1 MRRTSV
7 HKSRIARQEY
17 GHKRTLPNLAEEH
30 SRCYRAECVRVG
42 VQMASGALVT
52 VSTAMGRRAALERFR
67 KKKANRSY
75 AKKVRYQAR
84 KKLAEQRPRY
94 KGQFIKMETQVPV

>member
-1 MRRTSV
+1 MVLATS
-7 HKSRIARQEY
+7 APY
-17 GHKRTLPNLAEEH
+17 RTLPKN
-30 SRCYRAECVRVG
+30 SSYVTGGECVRVG
-42 VQMASGALVT
+42 VQMASGAPVT